1 MSLNLSQKK
10 AVIAEVAEVAAQ
22 SHSVIASEYR
32 GLTVEQLTSLRA
44 KAREQRVYLRVVKN
58 TLAQRALQGTDF
70 ESINESLKGPLIL
83 AFSQEEPGAGAK
95 LLKEFLKNKEND
107 KLIVKTLCI
116 GNQVL
121 PATELDKLASLP
133 TKEEAISLLMACL
146 KAPLDKLARTFN
158 EVPGKLVR
166 TVEAVRL
173 KKTEETG

>member
-1 MSLNLSQKK
+1 MSLNLAQKK
-10 AVIAEVAEVAAQ
+10 AVVAEVAEVAAQ

-44 KAREQRVYLRVVKN
+44 KAREKGVYLRVVKN

-70 ESINESLKGPLIL
+70 EPINESLKGPLIL
-83 AFSQEEPGAGAK
+83 AFSQEEPGAGAR

-116 GNQVL
+116 SNQVL

-166 TVEAVRL
+166 TIEAVRL
-173 KKTEETG
+173 KKTEEVG